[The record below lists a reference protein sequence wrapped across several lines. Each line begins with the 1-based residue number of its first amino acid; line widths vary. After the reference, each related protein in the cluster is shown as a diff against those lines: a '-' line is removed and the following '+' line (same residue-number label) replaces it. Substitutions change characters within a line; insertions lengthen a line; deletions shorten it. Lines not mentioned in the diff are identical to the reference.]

1 MSRTALAPLPLR
13 HLRLVR
19 LVRLAAAVAL
29 ALHLLLLFAP
39 HASAKI
45 VRGSVRAPE
54 DWLFLTRFC
63 FLTDYGKM
71 EFLFRYPEALCC
83 QNVLLYFD
91 DPSQWPAVYKQP
103 SQSCQQKEQVLRP
116 ENNQVINL
124 TTEYTWSGCEVVEG
138 MLECRG
144 SRSFRSVR
152 ERWWYI
158 VLSKCEG
165 GGLVVDFELTLTNG
179 DSFWTRHFSADE
191 FGILQADITYLLV
204 FSAVLAVSCYF
215 ADLLRKRQLFHSTYK
230 LFMAAAGM
238 QVMSLLLM
246 CIYWGGY
253 ARTGSGN
260 QPVRVLGKLLFSAS
274 FLTFLLLLILL
285 GKGFTVTRGRISHAG
300 VVKLTVYMTLYTTTY
315 ASLFIYEAKWFD
327 PGQVLYTY
335 ESPVG
340 YGLMLMQL
348 TAYVWFCCSVYRT
361 LQRHPDKQRFYV
373 RFFVAYTFWF
383 FSVPVV
389 ALIANFVMA
398 KWEREKMVND
408 IQLGIHLY
416 AHAVFL
422 VMTRPSAANRNFPFH
437 VRTSQIGALGA
448 ALPGDECAFAQHA
461 YGPGARGDASV
472 GRLLA
477 SLQRRRAATE
487 AARRAE
493 EEEAAGRAALHAVRL
508 LRTLSQTEA
517 GREQLL
523 GQFDV
528 GRLMHNASSIRCV
541 IERRG
546 EGGGDFNPFPCRK
559 RGRHGLARPG
569 SATSAAAALPP
580 PPAAPPHPPL
590 RFFAVASA

>member
-13 HLRLVR
+13 LLHLVPFHHLHLVR
-19 LVRLAAAVAL
+19 LAAVAL
-29 ALHLLLLFAP
+29 ALHLLVLLFAP

-238 QVMSLLLM
+238 QVLSLLLM

-461 YGPGARGDASV
+461 YGPGARGGGDARGGDSLQQQHHAYSNGNFVSDSV
-472 GRLLA
+472 GPNLTELFCVSGSKGALFAPGGSMGSFVDLGSPVAESPEPGTPNPDGSPPGGARGPT
-477 SLQRRRAATE
+477 SL
-487 AARRAE
+487 
-493 EEEAAGRAALHAVRL
+493 
-508 LRTLSQTEA
+508 
-517 GREQLL
+517 
-523 GQFDV
+523 
-528 GRLMHNASSIRCV
+528 
-541 IERRG
+541 
-546 EGGGDFNPFPCRK
+546 
-559 RGRHGLARPG
+559 
-569 SATSAAAALPP
+569 
-580 PPAAPPHPPL
+580 PA
-590 RFFAVASA
+590 